1 METGGGGGGER
12 IMLEHEERGLPYLF
26 KQRHTPKVR
35 DLVVR
40 MMRQGALW
48 QDCGEVWLALEP
60 AIRLSGWTR
69 DRCGGTPPR
78 AIRTRAMLIAGVGR
92 QVQSGG
98 QRTVKVSILDEKSDV
113 IAKAATGSVEN
124 GSPACQLAR

>member
-1 METGGGGGGER
+1 
-12 IMLEHEERGLPYLF
+12 
-26 KQRHTPKVR
+26 
-35 DLVVR
+35 

-48 QDCGEVWLALEP
+48 QDCGEVWLALET

-69 DRCGGTPPR
+69 DRCGGTPLR

-98 QRTVKVSILDEKSDV
+98 QRTVKVSILHEKSDV
-113 IAKAATGSVEN
+113 IAKGAAGSVEN
-124 GSPACQLAR
+124 GHPGCQLGQNYYSTDENQPKLPPSAALSNSSQKALHKHTHFPF